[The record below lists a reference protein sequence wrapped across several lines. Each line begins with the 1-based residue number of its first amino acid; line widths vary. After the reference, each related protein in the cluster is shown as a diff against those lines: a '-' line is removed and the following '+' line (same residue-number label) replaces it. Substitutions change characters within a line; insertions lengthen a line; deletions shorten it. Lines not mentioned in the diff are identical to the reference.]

1 MKLLHYIN
9 RRMSVFL
16 LLLMGLWGLFF
27 YLTVI
32 DEVMDETD
40 DTLMN
45 YREIV
50 VGKILADS
58 TILKTEDQILHS
70 YTIRPITPDEA
81 EDFRERF
88 YDSTVYIETEDEYE
102 PVRVMVS
109 CFRASDLNYYEL
121 ELRLSTLE
129 RDDLIHAI
137 FWYLIVLYAI
147 LWICT
152 LIGTR
157 LVLKRIFKPLE
168 RLLDWIGQIRP
179 DRPAPPLDNHTAIR
193 EFRTLTEAAIQM
205 QARNEKVY
213 EEQKQFIENAS
224 HELQTPLAVVRGKL
238 DLLTENANLTEKDL
252 KHIGDIYQS
261 LNRAVQLNKSLLL
274 LSRINNGQFPDRTR
288 VCLNTH
294 IHQIAD
300 LLSEVYEDKQMQI
313 QIYEKNPLCACMDE
327 SLAHTLINN
336 LIKNAIVHSPA
347 GGCVSITTDSDM
359 LAVSNPGTAPLDS
372 SRMFTR
378 FYKADSSY
386 KDSIGLGLAIIHTIA
401 SYYQIDIHYSFES
414 GTHHFVLK
422 FPKSEN

>member
-16 LLLMGLWGLFF
+16 LLLMGLWGTFF
-27 YLTVI
+27 YFTVI

-40 DTLMN
+40 DTLIN
-45 YREIV
+45 YREII
-50 VGKILADS
+50 VGKILADP

-129 RDDLIHAI
+129 RDDLIRAI

-152 LIGTR
+152 LVGTR

-168 RLLDWIGQIRP
+168 RLLKWIDQIRP
-179 DRPAPPLDNHTAIR
+179 DRPAPPLDNQTAIK

-205 QARNEKVY
+205 QARNEMVY

-224 HELQTPLAVVRGKL
+224 HELQTPLAIVRAKL
-238 DLLTENANLTEKDL
+238 DLLAEKEDMTEKDL
-252 KHIGDIYQS
+252 KNIDDIYQS

-274 LSRINNGQFPDRTR
+274 LSRINNGQFPDKVR
-288 VCLNTH
+288 VCLSTH
-294 IHQIAD
+294 IHRIVD

-313 QIYEKNPLCACMDE
+313 QINEKKQLFAYMNE
-327 SLAHTLINN
+327 SLAHTLLNN

-347 GGCVSITTDSDM
+347 GGCVQIMTDDR
-359 LAVSNPGTAPLDS
+359 LLTISNPGSAPLDRK
-372 SRMFTR
+372 RMFTR
-378 FYKADSSY
+378 FYKTNSSY
-386 KDSIGLGLAIIHTIA
+386 KDSVGLGLAIIHTIT
-401 SYYQIDIHYSFES
+401 SYYQIDIDYSFET
-414 GTHHFVLK
+414 GCHCFMLK
-422 FPKSEN
+422 FPKQEI